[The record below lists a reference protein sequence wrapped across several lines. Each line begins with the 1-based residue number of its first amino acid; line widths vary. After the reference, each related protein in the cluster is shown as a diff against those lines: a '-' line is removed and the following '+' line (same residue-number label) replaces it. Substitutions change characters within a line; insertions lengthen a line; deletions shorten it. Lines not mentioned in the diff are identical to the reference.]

1 MSFRNAATQ
10 AAGNRVGNGG
20 SSIERT
26 SLGKSWAEDASE
38 GMADGLSADACG
50 VVFPMEKGGV
60 VAGSVFGF
68 GLCGRVQFS
77 SSFFKDG
84 GQCFWFVTSVK
95 EVGEEG

>member
-10 AAGNRVGNGG
+10 AAGNGIGNGG
-20 SSIERT
+20 SSIET

-50 VVFPMEKGGV
+50 VVFPVKKGGV
-60 VAGSVFGF
+60 MTGSLGWFCFSG
-68 GLCGRVQFS
+68 GVQFD
-77 SSFFKDG
+77 SSFFEDR
-84 GQCFWFVTSVK
+84 GQCFWVISSID